1 MSEDIAKN
9 IGWTTNLEQY
19 FAETGEK
26 SHCLSWF
33 HKRAESLYSYRRT
46 FIDLPVIIISAVTGF
61 MSAGSTMMFNDPNI
75 SSIALGVASLFVSV
89 LNTAGGYFG
98 WAKRAEGH
106 RIASIQYS
114 KLYRFLTIELSL
126 PREER
131 MNPHDLLKMTKETY
145 DRLQEISPLVP
156 PEVIN
161 EFKKKFD
168 KETEISKPEEANG
181 LHKIIIYQE
190 KERPLENS
198 IGSPVA
204 SFQENP
210 LILRQM
216 SVGLPL
222 ENRLK
227 ETTKANNGIVLR
239 SQHTDLPISLQPDQ
253 HQPSTV
259 LESSSQLQ
267 ERS

>member
-9 IGWTTNLEQY
+9 IGWTVNLEQY
-19 FAETGEK
+19 FADTGEK
-26 SHCLSWF
+26 SHCLAWC
-33 HKRAESLYSYRRT
+33 HKKAETLYSYRRT

-61 MSAGSTMMFNDPNI
+61 MSAGSTMMFNDAAA
-75 SSIALGVASLFVSV
+75 SSISLGVASLFVSV

-106 RIASIQYS
+106 RIAAIQYS

-156 PEVIN
+156 PEVLT
-161 EFKKKFD
+161 EFRKKFENEKD
-168 KETEISKPEEANG
+168 ISKPEEANG
-181 LHKIIIYQE
+181 LHKITIYQE
-190 KERPLENS
+190 KERSLENS
-198 IGSPVA
+198 LGSPVA

-210 LILRQM
+210 LLARQM

-222 ENRLK
+222 ESRLK
-227 ETTKANNGIVLR
+227 EGTKANNGLALR
-239 SQHTDLPISLQPDQ
+239 SLHTDLPTLLPPAQ
-253 HQPSTV
+253 HQPSV
-259 LESSSQLQ
+259 VSESSLQSQ
-267 ERS
+267 EKS

>member
-1 MSEDIAKN
+1 MSEDIAKT
-9 IGWTTNLEQY
+9 IGWTANLEHY

-26 SHCLSWF
+26 AHCLAWL
-33 HKRAESLYSYRRT
+33 HKKAESLYSYRRT
-46 FIDLPVIIISAVTGF
+46 FIDLPVIVISAVTGF
-61 MSAGSTMMFNDPNI
+61 MSAGSQMMFNDPAV
-75 SSIALGVASLFVSV
+75 SSICLGVASLFVSV

-98 WAKRAEGH
+98 WSKRSEGH

-145 DRLQEISPLVP
+145 DRLQEISPMIP
-156 PEVIN
+156 PEVLN
-161 EFKKKFD
+161 EFKKKFESE
-168 KETEISKPEEANG
+168 KEISKPEEANG
-181 LHKIIIYQE
+181 LHKITIYQE
-190 KERPLENS
+190 RERPLENS

-210 LILRQM
+210 LRLRQM

-222 ENRLK
+222 ESHLK
-227 ETTKANNGIVLR
+227 EETKVGSETAQH
-239 SQHTDLPISLQPDQ
+239 SQHIDLPILSHLTQSQ
-253 HQPSTV
+253 
-259 LESSSQLQ
+259 SSKV
-267 ERS
+267 